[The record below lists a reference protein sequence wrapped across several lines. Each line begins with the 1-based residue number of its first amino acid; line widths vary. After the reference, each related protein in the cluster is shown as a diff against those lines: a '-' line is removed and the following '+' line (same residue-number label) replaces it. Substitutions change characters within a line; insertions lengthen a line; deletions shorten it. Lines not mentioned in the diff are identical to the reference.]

1 MFPKL
6 GELEL
11 GDARDSLKT
20 AGIGFL
26 ALVSVPVIA
35 VIIAITI
42 VGLPLSSIALAAWLT
57 ALYLAKIIVAYL
69 VGKAILEKPDQ
80 QPKLALSLLVGLFVV
95 VVAINLPLIGGAFN
109 LIATILGL
117 SLILQ
122 VWLNRKMKRLPT
134 KRVLL

>member
-1 MFPKL
+1 MLAIASRPQ
-6 GELEL
+6 
-11 GDARDSLKT
+11 ASV
-20 AGIGFL
+20 L

-42 VGLPLSSIALAAWLT
+42 VGLPLSFIALAAG
-57 ALYLAKIIVAYL
+57 YLAKIIVAYL
-69 VGKAILEKPDQ
+69 VGKAISEKRDQ

-117 SLILQ
+117 GLILQ
-122 VWLNRKMKRLPT
+122 LWLNRKNEAVTDQASAPLA
-134 KRVLL
+134 